1 MKKVYL
7 AIMFCTLLCF
17 LISQINFAQAI
28 SPGVSPGNEFIYDI
42 KFFWDSSNQSAI
54 IRNEILDINST
65 DFFKLTITDVQD
77 KEVSF
82 QTIWRFINGTE
93 IEGEGSINVETG
105 SRSGDFWPILGSNL
119 NSGDR
124 IRPMG
129 FDRTI
134 INDTITR
141 NYGPGGN
148 RDTNL
153 VDLTFTYYNENDP
166 SLIVTE
172 YSKTYFDK
180 QTGALV
186 EISEITVLSE
196 PLTTE
201 TLTWKLKETNI
212 WIVPEFPS
220 VLILSLFMISSL
232 VGLIYFKNRNKN
244 VTKIFT

>member
-1 MKKVYL
+1 MKKIYI
-7 AIMFCTLLCF
+7 AILVFALSCF

-42 KFFWDSSNQSAI
+42 EFFWSSTNQSAI

-65 DFFKLTITDVQD
+65 DFFKLTITEVQD

-93 IEGEGSINVETG
+93 IEGEGNINIETG

-124 IRPMG
+124 IRPLG
-129 FDRTI
+129 FDHTI

-166 SLIVTE
+166 SLIITD

-180 QTGALV
+180 QTGVLV
-186 EISEITVLSE
+186 EINEVTVLSE

-201 TLTWKLKETNI
+201 TLVWKLKETNI

-220 VLILSLFMISSL
+220 ILILTLFMISS
-232 VGLIYFKNRNKN
+232 VIGLIYFKHRNKM
-244 VTKIFT
+244 VTKIYT